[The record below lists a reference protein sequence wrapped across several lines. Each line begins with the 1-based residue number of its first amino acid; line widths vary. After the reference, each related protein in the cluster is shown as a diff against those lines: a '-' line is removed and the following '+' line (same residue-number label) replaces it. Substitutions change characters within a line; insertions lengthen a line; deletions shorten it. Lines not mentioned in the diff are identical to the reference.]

1 MCYYYIL
8 IDEWYLKDH
17 DGGIQM
23 DFQVVTISVSDLE
36 RSKRFYEDIL
46 KFEPGGNYEKWQSYK
61 LNSTGGFGII
71 EVPGLNRNQSMD
83 IINFEIDHIESYWH
97 RIKDKVNIES
107 DLQIMPWGTYKFVI
121 IDPDGFRLGFVGN
134 K

>member
-1 MCYYYIL
+1 
-8 IDEWYLKDH
+8 
-17 DGGIQM
+17 M

>member
-1 MCYYYIL
+1 
-8 IDEWYLKDH
+8 
-17 DGGIQM
+17 
-23 DFQVVTISVSDLE
+23 
-36 RSKRFYEDIL
+36 
-46 KFEPGGNYEKWQSYK
+46 
-61 LNSTGGFGII
+61 
-71 EVPGLNRNQSMD
+71 MD